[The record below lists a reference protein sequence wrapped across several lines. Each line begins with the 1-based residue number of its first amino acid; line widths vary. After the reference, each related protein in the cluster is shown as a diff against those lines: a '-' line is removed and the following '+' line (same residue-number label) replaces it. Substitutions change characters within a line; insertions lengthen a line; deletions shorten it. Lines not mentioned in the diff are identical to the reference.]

1 MAEQKVVTL
10 EVKTKNQSGIAKFFS
25 DLKNN
30 IQGVKNETGDLNQ
43 KLDDVSKKSS
53 AFDAIKKGAME
64 LIPGLKGATEAGNG
78 LLLKMWQLVAN
89 PIGLIIT
96 AIVVS
101 LKFLYE
107 AFQNSVAG
115 GKELKAIFAALDGVM
130 TQIKD
135 AVFGLGRAF
144 IDLVAA
150 AYKFITLDFTGAM
163 ESFSDAT
170 KEAKT
175 SMKQLGDAT
184 STTFNKLRELEKAQQ
199 KNDKARKIAAVEESK
214 NNKLLVQSRDILTDE
229 TAAIKDKQKALEEV
243 TKSENDASAER
254 IRIAKEDLRII
265 LEKQKT
271 IGGEAGK
278 KMMQEVR
285 DAQIALN
292 EAEAEGARNGIKLN
306 RQRKMLNRQANADQ
320 KEAQAESDRIRKEAA
335 AARLEA
341 DKVNR
346 DAEIS
351 LLDERNKE
359 IQTRI
364 EKYNQ
369 DRAKL
374 LKAGYKDFS
383 KIDEAFLKDRASIN
397 KKYDDAAEK
406 ARIEKEQ
413 KDYAALQA
421 ETQGLID
428 ESNRQIK
435 QLTDKEFDR
444 ANNEKLSFDA
454 RLAAVAERERLMS
467 EMIFK
472 SEEERTAFEKQNS
485 DARKKIAESERDAKR
500 AAALSVADT
509 LANVANLIGKETAAG
524 KALAVASA
532 TISTINSAQK
542 AYESTVGIPY
552 VGPFLAPINA
562 GLALAAGYKN
572 VSDILSVQVP
582 GGGGGG
588 GSAPSAGSTPRAP
601 SFNVVG
607 TSAASANQI
616 ANTIGK
622 EQPPVKAY
630 VVSNDV
636 TTAQSL
642 DRNIVSSASL
652 G

>member
-1 MAEQKVVTL
+1 MAEKKVVEL
-10 EVKTKNQSGIAKFFS
+10 EVKTKNQSGITKFFS

-30 IQGVKNETGDLNQ
+30 IQGVKNETGDLNK
-43 KLDDVSKKSS
+43 KLDEVGGKSNVL
-53 AFDAIKKGAME
+53 DALKKGAME

-89 PIGLIIT
+89 PIGAIIT
-96 AIVVS
+96 AIVVT

-115 GKELKAIFAALDGVM
+115 GKELKAIFAALGGVM
-130 TQIKD
+130 TQAKD

-144 IDLVAA
+144 LDLVEAG
-150 AYKFITLDFTGAM
+150 YKFITLDFKGGM
-163 ESFSDAT
+163 EAFGDAT
-170 KEAKT
+170 KQASI
-175 SMKQLGDAT
+175 SMEQLGDAAT
-184 STTFNKLRELEKAQQ
+184 TTFGKLKDLEKQQQ
-199 KNDKARKIAAVEESK
+199 KNDKARKISAVEEAK
-214 NNKLLVQSRDILTDE
+214 NAYLLVRSRDILTDE
-229 TAAIKDKQKALEEV
+229 TASLQEKQKALAEV
-243 TKSENDASAER
+243 TKSENAASQER
-254 IRIAKEDLRII
+254 VRIAAKDLII
-265 LEKQKT
+265 IRERRKT
-271 IGGEAGK
+271 LKGEAAK
-278 KMMQEVR
+278 QLAQEER
-285 DAQIALN
+285 DREIAYYAAK
-292 EAEAEGARNGIKLN
+292 EEGARNGIKLN
-306 RQRKMLNRQANADQ
+306 KQAKMLKRQLMADEKDGDNEQ
-320 KEAQAESDRIRKEAA
+320 EARKKELA

-341 DKVNR
+341 DRINR
-346 DAEIS
+346 EAEIS
-351 LLDERNKE
+351 LLNDKNKE

-364 EKYNQ
+364 DKYNQ

-374 LKAGYKDFS
+374 IKAGYKDFS
-383 KIDEAFLKDRASIN
+383 KIDEAFLKDRATIN

-406 ARIEKEQ
+406 LRIEKEQ
-413 KDYAALQA
+413 RDYAALQT

-435 QLTDKEFDR
+435 QLTDKELDR
-444 ANNEKLSFDA
+444 ANNEKLAFDI
-454 RLAAVAERERLMS
+454 RLSAVAQREKLMS

-472 SEEERTAFEKQNS
+472 NEEERTAFEKQNS
-485 DARKKIAESERDAKR
+485 DARKKIAEGERDAKR
-500 AAALSVADT
+500 AAALAVADT

-572 VSDILSVQVP
+572 VSDILAVQVP

-588 GSAPSAGSTPRAP
+588 GGAPSGGATPRTP

-607 TSAASANQI
+607 ASPASANQI

-630 VVSNDV
+630 VVSNEV

-642 DRNIVSSASL
+642 ERNIVSSATL